1 MDNLR
6 PGAVPFLGLRLMSL
20 HSGSHDVAK
29 GEKGR
34 RVGITFR
41 IAVTQRLIVGIQDG
55 AWSTLFVVVLQS
67 TAGTFN
73 AALTGSLHMLST
85 ILSVSCRQPLRTC
98 ARIKSAPRRIFCQKK
113 TGS

>member
-1 MDNLR
+1 MDHLR
-6 PGAVPFLGLRLMSL
+6 PGTVLFLGLRLMSL

-29 GEKGR
+29 GEKSCRIG
-34 RVGITFR
+34 VTFR
-41 IAVTQRLIVGIQDG
+41 IAVTQWLIVGIQD
-55 AWSTLFVVVLQS
+55 VVLSTPFFIVPQG
-67 TAGTFN
+67 TAGTFG